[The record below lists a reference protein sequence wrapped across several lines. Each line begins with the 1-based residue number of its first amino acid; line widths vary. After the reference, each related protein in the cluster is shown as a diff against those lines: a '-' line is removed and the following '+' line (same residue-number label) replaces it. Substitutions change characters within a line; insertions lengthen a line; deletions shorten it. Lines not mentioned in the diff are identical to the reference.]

1 MAVIPL
7 ETLPLGFRFRPTD
20 EELVNHYLK
29 RKITGE
35 IQAEREVI
43 PEIDVCKC
51 EPWDL
56 PDKALIRSDDPE
68 WFFFAPKDRKY
79 PNGSRS
85 NRATEKG
92 YWKATGKD
100 RVIRSKGPIRQSSMV
115 GMKKTLVFHKGRA
128 PRGERTHW
136 IMHEYRTTE
145 PEFESGEQGGYVLYK
160 LFRKADERV
169 PGQTE
174 ESELANI
181 NVDEVDRS
189 GFSPAPSRSS
199 PGGTQQDGDS
209 LDEINAPVEHKSVL
223 QEDQLNLPNSVTGKT
238 NGIQRWL
245 NDRADCKPEKRDED
259 SSSFSNGLPQI
270 MHMNPPP
277 DALLDQISNPQ
288 NRKSEYLSGTSLEGN
303 HQLVGYPGNDN
314 DQQDVVANIIDSF
327 FADPDVYSPDESM
340 RLDNSADVDVADY
353 LESAEQVGVNQDEI
367 LWSDGM
373 FNIQELLNDD
383 CLKINTDDVMNASL
397 YENAALLPYDST
409 DQDVYSVD
417 SGADSLQD
425 LFNTLEEP
433 SAQKNNMMPSNDTSG
448 LEGTGITTRPHQ
460 LELLFTHNVAPRG
473 PQFESQQNANF
484 ISSFNQI
491 NHIPPNDD
499 SIGDTGIIRRAR
511 DGDCHQQTV
520 QASVRPFSHGIAR
533 RRLCLQTRLDI
544 GTMSCP
550 PSGSVKQ
557 ERTELDEQVDENSVE
572 VHADSPDASSH
583 ASAESADTSSG
594 ASSIDNDA
602 SLGASSIDKLKEQSV
617 NDDGDVPKG
626 KDAARLRK
634 KITAAEETDSG
645 ETKSVASPKRAPRK
659 FSIAYIFW
667 FLMSVV
673 LILLCIGM
681 WQSLSY
687 STV

>member
-35 IQAEREVI
+35 IKADREVI

-56 PDKALIRSDDPE
+56 PDKALIRSDDRE

-85 NRATEKG
+85 NRATDKG

-100 RVIRSKGPIRQSSMV
+100 RVIRSKGPIRLSTVV

-145 PEFESGEQGGYVLYK
+145 PDYEQGGYVLYK
-160 LFRKADERV
+160 LFSKADERL

-174 ESELANI
+174 EPELTNI

-209 LDEINAPVEHKSVL
+209 LDEINAPVDHKSVL
-223 QEDQLNLPNSVTGKT
+223 QEDQLNLPNSITGKSV
-238 NGIQRWL
+238 GIERWL
-245 NDRADCKPEKRDED
+245 NDCKPAKQDENN
-259 SSSFSNGLPQI
+259 SSCSSGPSQN
-270 MHMNPPP
+270 MHINPPH

-288 NRKSEYLSGTSLEGN
+288 NRKSEYVYGASNQEN
-303 HQLVGYPGNDN
+303 HQLVGYLGNDN
-314 DQQDVVANIIDSF
+314 NQPDVVASMLDSF
-327 FADPDVYSPDESM
+327 FG
-340 RLDNSADVDVADY
+340 DVDVSDY
-353 LESAEQVGVNQDEI
+353 LESADQIAVNQDEAV
-367 LWSDGM
+367 LSDGM
-373 FNIQELLNDD
+373 FNVDELLTDD
-383 CLKINTDDVMNASL
+383 FLGIDTHDVMNGSL
-397 YENAALLPYDST
+397 YENASLLPYDST

-425 LFNTLEEP
+425 LFNTLDES
-433 SAQKNNMMPSNDTSG
+433 SAQKNNMMPSNDYSG
-448 LEGTGITTRPHQ
+448 LEGTGITIRHRQP
-460 LELLFTHNVAPRG
+460 ELLFTQSVAPGG
-473 PQFESQQNANF
+473 PQSERQQFTNLV
-484 ISSFNQI
+484 SSCNQTTDVS
-491 NHIPPNDD
+491 PSDD
-499 SIGDTGIIRRAR
+499 TFGGTGITRRAR
-511 DGDCHQQTV
+511 DGDGLQQTV
-520 QASVRPFSHGIAR
+520 QANVRPFNHGIAR

-557 ERTELDEQVDENSVE
+557 EGTELDEQVNENSVE
-572 VHADSPDASSH
+572 VC
-583 ASAESADTSSG
+583 AESA
-594 ASSIDNDA
+594 DA
-602 SLGASSIDKLKEQSV
+602 SLGALSIDKLEEQSV
-617 NDDGDVPKG
+617 NDDGDVPKEKG
-626 KDAARLRK
+626 KARLRK
-634 KITAAEETDSG
+634 KITATEETDSG
-645 ETKSVASPKRAPRK
+645 ETKSVATPKRAPRK
-659 FSIAYIFW
+659 FSVAYIFW
-667 FLMSVV
+667 CLMSVV
-673 LILLCIGM
+673 LILCIGM
-681 WQSLSY
+681 WLSQSY

>member
-7 ETLPLGFRFRPTD
+7 GTLPLGFRFRPTD

-35 IQAEREVI
+35 IQVEREVI

-56 PDKALIRSDDPE
+56 PHKALIRSDDPE

-169 PGQTE
+169 PGQTD
-174 ESELANI
+174 ESELANS
-181 NVDEVDRS
+181 NVDEVERS
-189 GFSPAPSRSS
+189 GLSPAPSRSS
-199 PGGTQQDGDS
+199 PGGTHQDGDS
-209 LDEINAPVEHKSVL
+209 LDEINAPVEQSVL
-223 QEDQLNLPNSVTGKT
+223 QEDQLNLQNSVTGKT
-238 NGIQRWL
+238 DGIQRWL
-245 NDRADCKPEKRDED
+245 NDRIDCKPEKRDENN
-259 SSSFSNGLPQI
+259 SSFSNGLPQN
-270 MHMNPPP
+270 MHMNPPL

-303 HQLVGYPGNDN
+303 HQLFGYPGNDN
-314 DQQDVVANIIDSF
+314 NQQDVAANIIDSF

-353 LESAEQVGVNQDEI
+353 LESAEQVGVNQDEAI
-367 LWSDGM
+367 WSDGM
-373 FNIQELLNDD
+373 FNIQELLTDD
-383 CLKINTDDVMNASL
+383 CLNINTHDVMNGSL

-417 SGADSLQD
+417 SGADSMQD
-425 LFNTLEEP
+425 LFNTLEES

-448 LEGTGITTRPHQ
+448 LESTGITIRPRQ
-460 LELLFTHNVAPRG
+460 PELLFTHNVAPRG

-491 NHIPPNDD
+491 NHMPPNDD
-499 SIGDTGIIRRAR
+499 TFGDTGIISRAR

-520 QASVRPFSHGIAR
+520 QSSGRPFNHGIAR

-583 ASAESADTSSG
+583 ASAESADASSG
-594 ASSIDNDA
+594 ASSK
-602 SLGASSIDKLKEQSV
+602 DKLKEQSV
-617 NDDGDVPKG
+617 NDDGDVSKA
-626 KDAARLRK
+626 KATARLRK

-645 ETKSVASPKRAPRK
+645 ETKSVATPKRALRK
-659 FSIAYIFW
+659 FSVAYIFW